1 MNELSLRAITGAIY
15 VALTLGA
22 AFTGPFTTFLLFL
35 PVCGVAAFELHR
47 LYWISADHPPPFW
60 SVLMALITMVALAMN
75 SFQASFL
82 GGYVIAL
89 VFLLL
94 LVSIA
99 WMLLSGARDPA
110 GELGGL
116 LLVVKRTRPM
126 GVLVVFP
133 VMVGVLLVHLFV
145 MPSTLPVALIVWAI
159 LGWLIYEYR
168 DRYLALMGK

>member
-1 MNELSLRAITGAIY
+1 MQTSIHQMKHKILNVLAI
-15 VALTLGA
+15 
-22 AFTGPFTTFLLFL
+22 
-35 PVCGVAAFELHR
+35 
-47 LYWISADHPPPFW
+47 
-60 SVLMALITMVALAMN
+60 
-75 SFQASFL
+75 FL
-82 GGYVIAL
+82 GLMIVNSGLNKLFNYIPVPPDLPEAVVKDNAAMMEIQWLMPLIA
-89 VFLLL
+89 VAE
-94 LVSIA
+94 II
-99 WMLLSGARDPA
+99 
-110 GELGGL
+110 GGL

>member
-1 MNELSLRAITGAIY
+1 MKHKILNVLAI
-15 VALTLGA
+15 
-22 AFTGPFTTFLLFL
+22 
-35 PVCGVAAFELHR
+35 
-47 LYWISADHPPPFW
+47 
-60 SVLMALITMVALAMN
+60 
-75 SFQASFL
+75 FL
-82 GGYVIAL
+82 GLMIVNSGLNKLFNYIPVPPDLPEAVVKDNAAMMEIQWLMPLIA
-89 VFLLL
+89 VAE
-94 LVSIA
+94 II
-99 WMLLSGARDPA
+99 
-110 GELGGL
+110 GGL